1 MDIKNYYRILRALI
15 LYFLIFK
22 TKFILFYLKTI
33 KDDLIEK
40 KKFKSQ
46 SKSFLVLNPIRGYK
60 EWEETFKQLNKKLG
74 FNILIHD
81 FEFEKK
87 FVSYLLPLNK
97 VEKEYVNPITGETQ
111 KQGVPFYNYTSKK
124 QNKFDNYLIE
134 NYKKALQIYLKFLK
148 ENYNI
153 KYIIAFGI
161 HYKSEVFWDV
171 ISKNLN
177 IKYIIYHK
185 ESQFGSSDVI
195 EFHKKMLSKVN
206 PFKGY
211 RIFVYNEIARKFFI
225 DSGYVNKKKIIVNGP
240 IRTDKLYKQNKM
252 MKTKEK
258 KIILFYIFGTG
269 ITLFHRTNQS
279 DMTHSEFKDYGWVK
293 LLENTYKNLFKLAK
307 EFKNYKFI
315 CKGKYKGL
323 IEKNHED
330 MEKKFGKLPNLIFR
344 DKEKNY
350 EFLKNAKV
358 VVSFGSTVI
367 F

>member
-1 MDIKNYYRILRALI
+1 
-15 LYFLIFK
+15 
-22 TKFILFYLKTI
+22 
-33 KDDLIEK
+33 
-40 KKFKSQ
+40 
-46 SKSFLVLNPIRGYK
+46 
-60 EWEETFKQLNKKLG
+60 
-74 FNILIHD
+74 
-81 FEFEKK
+81 EFEKK

-252 MKTKEK
+252 MKT
-258 KIILFYIFGTG
+258 
-269 ITLFHRTNQS
+269 
-279 DMTHSEFKDYGWVK
+279 
-293 LLENTYKNLFKLAK
+293 
-307 EFKNYKFI
+307 
-315 CKGKYKGL
+315 
-323 IEKNHED
+323 
-330 MEKKFGKLPNLIFR
+330 
-344 DKEKNY
+344 
-350 EFLKNAKV
+350 
-358 VVSFGSTVI
+358 
-367 F
+367 